1 MSESLETIKVFF
13 KHRPQN
19 IISYIPECSK
29 KETLDKIRPKINQ
42 MKENHLFVVGNGDTI
57 TIDLEGEI
65 PLESI
70 LDENE
75 GKNPKL
81 FIFDPEYS
89 K

>member
-1 MSESLETIKVFF
+1 MNESLEMIKVFF

-42 MKENHLFVVGNGDTI
+42 MKENHLFVVGNGDII
-57 TIDLEGEI
+57 TIGLEGEI
-65 PLESI
+65 PLEAI

-75 GKNPKL
+75 GKKGKTIYFRP
-81 FIFDPEYS
+81 
-89 K
+89 